1 MRTILTISF
10 FCLLQ
15 NFCIGHGLTNWN
27 RQIDSLATL
36 LDNPIDTV
44 KADAILELG
53 GVYTTKGWYT
63 SNGGQFASAY
73 EAFTSGFDLLEDPKT
88 VEFFS
93 KKELEGKWEK
103 AYWSSLANMYFNYGH
118 LMGATENV
126 LESKRYYEK
135 TFALAK
141 RHDDVLNMV
150 YSKSAMVWIY
160 LELNMPDSA
169 RASIAMALAYPP
181 ELYNYFNYSTIL
193 YIQGTVKY
201 TEGEYQE
208 ARASF
213 HKGMLTYYE
222 YDADAKNFY
231 TSINSLGLSKT
242 YQALNMPDSSYY
254 FGVQALRALK
264 EVKEIKMLKIDLAS
278 GYENMYRHFSKFGD
292 RDSAYKYLELASTE
306 RDYFSQKTIRNMA
319 LFQEALLK
327 KQDEIKELEKET
339 IQAQALTRT
348 YYLASIIGIF
358 LVLAISL
365 YVGFRQKQKANTV
378 LARQKDEVQAAMARL
393 KSTQSQLIQAEKMAS
408 LGELT
413 AGIAHEI
420 QNPLN
425 FVNNFSE
432 VSSEL
437 IDEALEEV
445 TAVKTRHALSQQ
457 EDKSQDEES
466 LTEITDLLVDT
477 KSNLEKIT
485 HHGKRADAIV
495 KGMLAHSRAGKGEK
509 EPTDL
514 NALADEYLRLSYHGI
529 RAKDNTFNADFKTE
543 LDPALPK
550 VNVVPQDIGRVLLN
564 LINNAFQ
571 ASAGVER
578 PLVIVSTKL
587 LPKGIE
593 ISVQDNGPGIPDSI
607 KDKIFQPFFTTKP
620 TGQGTGLGL
629 SLSYDIVKAHGGKL
643 EVKTTAGEGLPVG
656 QAGSIF
662 LIEIPI

>member
-1 MRTILTISF
+1 MRTILTISIF
-10 FCLLQ
+10 FLLQ
-15 NFCIGHGLTNWN
+15 NFCIGQGLTNWD
-27 RQIDSLATL
+27 RQIDSLETL

-169 RASIAMALAYPP
+169 RASIATALAYPP
-181 ELYNYFNYSTIL
+181 ELYNYSNYSTIL
-193 YIQGTVKY
+193 YVQGTVRY
-201 TEGEYQE
+201 AQGDYQE
-208 ARASF
+208 ARDSF
-213 HKGMLTYYE
+213 HKGMLTYHE
-222 YDADAKNFY
+222 YDADAENFY

-254 FGVQALRALK
+254 FGMQALGALK
-264 EVKEIKMLKIDLAS
+264 EVKEIQMLKIDLAS

-292 RDSAYKYLELASTE
+292 RDSTYKYLELASTE

-327 KQDEIKELEKET
+327 KQNEVKELEKET
-339 IQAQALTRT
+339 IQEQALTRT

-378 LARQKDEVQAAMARL
+378 LAHQKDEVQAAMARL

-437 IDEALEEV
+437 MIEMTEEMSKGELEE
-445 TAVKTRHALSQQ
+445 AKEIAADVKQ
-457 EDKSQDEES
+457 
-466 LTEITDLLVDT
+466 
-477 KSNLEKIT
+477 NLEKIT

-495 KGMLAHSRAGKGEK
+495 KGMLAHSRSGKGEK
-509 EPTDL
+509 ALTDL
-514 NALADEYLRLSYHGI
+514 NALAEEYLKLSYHGL
-529 RAKDNTFNADFKTE
+529 RAKDKSFNADFRT
-543 LDPALPK
+543 DFNPDLPK

-571 ASAGVER
+571 AVNER
-578 PLVIVSTKL
+578 GKKGESDYAPIVSITTQLTANGQQRIAIK
-587 LPKGIE
+587 
-593 ISVQDNGPGIPDSI
+593 DNGTGIPDSI

-620 TGQGTGLGL
+620 TGEGTGLGL
-629 SLSYDIVKAHGGKL
+629 SLSYDIVKAHGGELDVESKSGQ
-643 EVKTTAGEGLPVG
+643 ETTFTIILPLAV
-656 QAGSIF
+656 
-662 LIEIPI
+662 